1 LFDEDDAGWK
11 GQEDA
16 LSRLGSR
23 VYVKVIGLGDEG
35 RQPDSM
41 REQELARMLRGL

>member
-1 LFDEDDAGWK
+1 MT
-11 GQEDA
+11 
-16 LSRLGSR
+16 RLGSR

-41 REQELARMLRGL
+41 REEELARALRGMS